1 METTKRSDCR
11 ENIEECGKEIIQHS
25 KEAELDNKLIAVG
38 SLIVIIAGAFTC
50 LVSVAIGLGL
60 IALGLIIFLLKR
72 LNERIVFLKTNRHK
86 VNVGNTAG
94 S

>member
-1 METTKRSDCR
+1 MATTKRPDCR
-11 ENIEECGKEIIQHS
+11 EDIEACGKEIIQYS
-25 KEAELDNKLIAVG
+25 KEAEFDNKLIAVG

-50 LVSVAIGLGL
+50 LASVTIGLGL
-60 IALGLIIFLLKR
+60 IAVGLIIFLLKR
-72 LNERIVFLKTNRHK
+72 LNERIVFLKTRRQK

>member
-1 METTKRSDCR
+1 MQQ
-11 ENIEECGKEIIQHS
+11 G

-38 SLIVIIAGAFTC
+38 SLVVIIAGAFTC

-60 IALGLIIFLLKR
+60 IAVGLIVFLLKR
-72 LNERIVFLKTNRHK
+72 LNEKIDFLKTRRQK